1 MAERRK
7 LSTTIGPKNYAWLE
21 NMVKAGKAESVGQA
35 VDKAVELSRR
45 LDRRAALERDTLAYF
60 KGLSPEAA
68 QEESDIEG
76 ALSAAVQELD
86 FDQL

>member
-45 LDRRAALERDTLAYF
+45 LDRRAALGRDTVAYF
-60 KGLSPEAA
+60 NSRACRPKPPRKSQTSKAH
-68 QEESDIEG
+68 
-76 ALSAAVQELD
+76 
-86 FDQL
+86 